1 MSAPTSTLQR
11 LAELADAAA
20 AQNRPDPAEV
30 LDALG
35 DVARA
40 LKNLKTELA
49 GLDAPAAAISLP
61 DASVELNAVVEATE
75 QATNQ
80 IMESSEA
87 LIALPFA
94 DAQITTQVN
103 AHVTR
108 IFEACSF
115 QDITGQRIAKVVAT
129 LSDIDQRL
137 ALLAEQLGTDLRQ
150 RPSTESEGLINGPQ
164 LDADAMS
171 QQRIDDLMADDINQ
185 SIDALFAPKGG
196 AA

>member
-20 AQNRPDPAEV
+20 AQNRPDPTEV

-40 LKNLKTELA
+40 LKDLKTELA

-61 DASVELNAVVEATE
+61 DASVELNAVVDATE

-94 DAQITTQVN
+94 DAHTTAQVN

-150 RPSTESEGLINGPQ
+150 RPGAESEGLINGPQ

>member
-11 LAELADAAA
+11 LADLADAAS

-40 LKNLKTELA
+40 LKDLKTELA
-49 GLDAPAAAISLP
+49 GLDAPSAAISLP
-61 DASVELNAVVEATE
+61 DASVELNAVVDATE

-87 LIALPFA
+87 LTALPFA
-94 DAQITTQVN
+94 DAQTTMQVN

-115 QDITGQRIAKVVAT
+115 QDITGQRIAKGTRMPPSKVSP
-129 LSDIDQRL
+129 LPPRSG
-137 ALLAEQLGTDLRQ
+137 AL
-150 RPSTESEGLINGPQ
+150 
-164 LDADAMS
+164 
-171 QQRIDDLMADDINQ
+171 
-185 SIDALFAPKGG
+185 
-196 AA
+196 